1 MNPSFH
7 QSGGASMSLESHV
20 SALRTKHADLD
31 RTLDHEQNRP
41 APDSTAIKKLKVE
54 KLRLKE
60 EIDRLAHH

>member
-1 MNPSFH
+1 
-7 QSGGASMSLESHV
+7 MSLESHV

-54 KLRLKE
+54 KLR
-60 EIDRLAHH
+60 IYVVIVRLASH

>member
-1 MNPSFH
+1 
-7 QSGGASMSLESHV
+7 MSLESHV
-20 SALRTKHADLD
+20 SALRTKHAHID

-41 APDSTAIKKLKVE
+41 APDSMAIKKLKLE

>member
-1 MNPSFH
+1 
-7 QSGGASMSLESHV
+7 MSLESHV

-41 APDSTAIKKLKVE
+41 APDSTAIKKLKME

-60 EIDRLAHH
+60 EIERLAHH